1 MIHSLFHGAEIKKK
15 KVMQRN
21 CIFQLSVCLCK
32 KPEERVENVGVIAC
46 VSVASLLL
54 VCLCM
59 PLCARREVEV
69 A

>member
-1 MIHSLFHGAEIKKK
+1 MP
-15 KVMQRN
+15 RN

-59 PLCARREVEV
+59 PLCARSEVEV